1 MNGNCSTTGRN
12 SPERLPDTVQLE
24 HQWKSIDWKKAEA
37 EVSRLQAR
45 IAKATQEKKWN
56 TVKRLQYLLS
66 HSYYAKALAVRKV
79 TTNKGKHTPGIDKEL
94 WNTPAVKMRNVL
106 ILTDKGYK
114 AKPLR
119 RVFIEKPGK
128 KKKRPLGIPCMYDR
142 AMQALY
148 ALALDPV
155 SETTADEKSFGFRR
169 GRSAQ
174 DACEYI
180 FTALS
185 RRTSPEWV
193 LEGDIKGCF
202 DHISHDWLID
212 HIPMDKSV
220 LKQFLKAGFVFQNEL
235 FPTDEGTP
243 QGGVISPILAN
254 MALDGMQKVLS
265 DRFHTNRL
273 GKIDLRFKNAHK
285 VNLVRYADDFI
296 VTAATKEIAEE
307 AKEIIR
313 GFLCTRGL
321 ELSEEKTLITHV
333 DDGFDMLGW
342 TFRRFKE
349 KLIVKP
355 SKKSVKALN
364 ASLHN
369 TVLER
374 GKAWRQEDLIRV
386 LNRQLRGWAN
396 YHQSVCAKDAFS
408 RTDHILYEM
417 LWRWA
422 KRRHPKKN
430 RKWITANYW
439 YSKGLRNWVFSTKN
453 AELIRLGEVPII
465 RHTKVR
471 MSANPYLDSEYF
483 IQRKFQ
489 NGMKRLSGRFKKI
502 WRNQNGCCYHC
513 ARKRDEMLELYDR
526 KLSRTVLR
534 RESGSNPADLA
545 GTIAGG
551 FSPAGDTAEQ
561 VSRQLGEQTVMT
573 GSVSRGKSDP
583 SRSLQMMGRR
593 LMTPDELKSM
603 PKGQFIV
610 MKTGRRPMLS
620 KLRLFL
626 DWGITFTEPYALE
639 QHAQREVKYAGSK
652 ELRRKIRATRS

>member
-483 IQRKFQ
+483 IHRKFQ

-513 ARKRDEMLELYDR
+513 GQPMEISDE
-526 KLSRTVLR
+526 
-534 RESGSNPADLA
+534 REIFYKIP
-545 GTIAGG
+545 
-551 FSPAGDTAEQ
+551 
-561 VSRQLGEQTVMT
+561 
-573 GSVSRGKSDP
+573 
-583 SRSLQMMGRR
+583 
-593 LMTPDELKSM
+593 KSM
-603 PKGQFIV
+603 GGKDDVPNMAYVHKYCQSVFLE
-610 MKTGRRPMLS
+610 RR
-620 KLRLFL
+620 
-626 DWGITFTEPYALE
+626 A
-639 QHAQREVKYAGSK
+639 
-652 ELRRKIRATRS
+652 RA

>member
-408 RTDHILYEM
+408 RTDHILYEI

-422 KRRHPKKN
+422 RRRHPKKN

-513 ARKRDEMLELYDR
+513 GQPMEISDE
-526 KLSRTVLR
+526 
-534 RESGSNPADLA
+534 REIFYKIP
-545 GTIAGG
+545 
-551 FSPAGDTAEQ
+551 
-561 VSRQLGEQTVMT
+561 
-573 GSVSRGKSDP
+573 
-583 SRSLQMMGRR
+583 
-593 LMTPDELKSM
+593 KSM
-603 PKGQFIV
+603 GGKDDVPNMAYVHKYCQSVFLE
-610 MKTGRRPMLS
+610 RRA
-620 KLRLFL
+620 K
-626 DWGITFTEPYALE
+626 A
-639 QHAQREVKYAGSK
+639 
-652 ELRRKIRATRS
+652 

>member
-185 RRTSPEWV
+185 RRSSPEWV

-513 ARKRDEMLELYDR
+513 GQPMEISDE
-526 KLSRTVLR
+526 
-534 RESGSNPADLA
+534 REIFYKIP
-545 GTIAGG
+545 
-551 FSPAGDTAEQ
+551 
-561 VSRQLGEQTVMT
+561 
-573 GSVSRGKSDP
+573 
-583 SRSLQMMGRR
+583 
-593 LMTPDELKSM
+593 KSM
-603 PKGQFIV
+603 GGKDDVPNMAYVHKYCQSVFLE
-610 MKTGRRPMLS
+610 RR
-620 KLRLFL
+620 
-626 DWGITFTEPYALE
+626 A
-639 QHAQREVKYAGSK
+639 
-652 ELRRKIRATRS
+652 RA

>member
-169 GRSAQ
+169 GRAAQ

-202 DHISHDWLID
+202 D

-483 IQRKFQ
+483 IQRKIQ

-513 ARKRDEMLELYDR
+513 GQPMEISDE
-526 KLSRTVLR
+526 
-534 RESGSNPADLA
+534 REIFYKIP
-545 GTIAGG
+545 
-551 FSPAGDTAEQ
+551 
-561 VSRQLGEQTVMT
+561 
-573 GSVSRGKSDP
+573 
-583 SRSLQMMGRR
+583 
-593 LMTPDELKSM
+593 KSM
-603 PKGQFIV
+603 GGKDDVPNMAYVHKYCQSV
-610 MKTGRRPMLS
+610 
-620 KLRLFL
+620 FL
-626 DWGITFTEPYALE
+626 ERCA
-639 QHAQREVKYAGSK
+639 
-652 ELRRKIRATRS
+652 RA

>member
-202 DHISHDWLID
+202 DHISHDLLID

-513 ARKRDEMLELYDR
+513 GQPMEISDE
-526 KLSRTVLR
+526 
-534 RESGSNPADLA
+534 REIFYKIP
-545 GTIAGG
+545 
-551 FSPAGDTAEQ
+551 
-561 VSRQLGEQTVMT
+561 
-573 GSVSRGKSDP
+573 
-583 SRSLQMMGRR
+583 
-593 LMTPDELKSM
+593 KSM
-603 PKGQFIV
+603 GGKDDVPNMAYVHKYCQSVFLE
-610 MKTGRRPMLS
+610 RRA
-620 KLRLFL
+620 K
-626 DWGITFTEPYALE
+626 A
-639 QHAQREVKYAGSK
+639 
-652 ELRRKIRATRS
+652 

>member
-265 DRFHTNRL
+265 DRFHTNQL

-483 IQRKFQ
+483 IQRKIQ

-513 ARKRDEMLELYDR
+513 GQPMEISDE
-526 KLSRTVLR
+526 
-534 RESGSNPADLA
+534 REIFYKIP
-545 GTIAGG
+545 
-551 FSPAGDTAEQ
+551 
-561 VSRQLGEQTVMT
+561 
-573 GSVSRGKSDP
+573 
-583 SRSLQMMGRR
+583 
-593 LMTPDELKSM
+593 KSM
-603 PKGQFIV
+603 GGKDDVPNMAYVHKYCQSV
-610 MKTGRRPMLS
+610 
-620 KLRLFL
+620 FL
-626 DWGITFTEPYALE
+626 ERCA
-639 QHAQREVKYAGSK
+639 
-652 ELRRKIRATRS
+652 RA

>member
-513 ARKRDEMLELYDR
+513 GQPMEISDEREIFYKIPKSLGGKDDVPNMAYVHKYCQSVFLE
-526 KLSRTVLR
+526 R
-534 RESGSNPADLA
+534 RAKA
-545 GTIAGG
+545 
-551 FSPAGDTAEQ
+551 
-561 VSRQLGEQTVMT
+561 
-573 GSVSRGKSDP
+573 
-583 SRSLQMMGRR
+583 
-593 LMTPDELKSM
+593 
-603 PKGQFIV
+603 
-610 MKTGRRPMLS
+610 
-620 KLRLFL
+620 
-626 DWGITFTEPYALE
+626 
-639 QHAQREVKYAGSK
+639 
-652 ELRRKIRATRS
+652 

>member
-265 DRFHTNRL
+265 DRFNTNRL

-513 ARKRDEMLELYDR
+513 GQPMEISDE
-526 KLSRTVLR
+526 
-534 RESGSNPADLA
+534 REIFYKIP
-545 GTIAGG
+545 
-551 FSPAGDTAEQ
+551 
-561 VSRQLGEQTVMT
+561 
-573 GSVSRGKSDP
+573 
-583 SRSLQMMGRR
+583 
-593 LMTPDELKSM
+593 KSM
-603 PKGQFIV
+603 GGKDDVPNMAYVHKYCQSVFLE
-610 MKTGRRPMLS
+610 RRA
-620 KLRLFL
+620 K
-626 DWGITFTEPYALE
+626 A
-639 QHAQREVKYAGSK
+639 
-652 ELRRKIRATRS
+652 

>member
-128 KKKRPLGIPCMYDR
+128 KKKRRLGIPCMYDR

-483 IQRKFQ
+483 IQRKIQ

-513 ARKRDEMLELYDR
+513 GQPMEISDE
-526 KLSRTVLR
+526 
-534 RESGSNPADLA
+534 REIFYKIP
-545 GTIAGG
+545 
-551 FSPAGDTAEQ
+551 
-561 VSRQLGEQTVMT
+561 
-573 GSVSRGKSDP
+573 
-583 SRSLQMMGRR
+583 
-593 LMTPDELKSM
+593 KSM
-603 PKGQFIV
+603 GGKDDVPNMAYVHKYCQSV
-610 MKTGRRPMLS
+610 
-620 KLRLFL
+620 FL
-626 DWGITFTEPYALE
+626 ERCA
-639 QHAQREVKYAGSK
+639 
-652 ELRRKIRATRS
+652 RA

>member
-185 RRTSPEWV
+185 RRSSPEWV

-202 DHISHDWLID
+202 DHISHDWLIE

-483 IQRKFQ
+483 IQRKIQ

-513 ARKRDEMLELYDR
+513 GQPMEISDE
-526 KLSRTVLR
+526 
-534 RESGSNPADLA
+534 REIFYKIP
-545 GTIAGG
+545 
-551 FSPAGDTAEQ
+551 
-561 VSRQLGEQTVMT
+561 
-573 GSVSRGKSDP
+573 
-583 SRSLQMMGRR
+583 
-593 LMTPDELKSM
+593 KSM
-603 PKGQFIV
+603 GGKDDVPNMAYVHKYCQSV
-610 MKTGRRPMLS
+610 
-620 KLRLFL
+620 FL
-626 DWGITFTEPYALE
+626 ERCA
-639 QHAQREVKYAGSK
+639 
-652 ELRRKIRATRS
+652 RA

>member
-483 IQRKFQ
+483 IQRKIQ

-513 ARKRDEMLELYDR
+513 GQPMEISDE
-526 KLSRTVLR
+526 
-534 RESGSNPADLA
+534 REIFYKIP
-545 GTIAGG
+545 
-551 FSPAGDTAEQ
+551 
-561 VSRQLGEQTVMT
+561 
-573 GSVSRGKSDP
+573 
-583 SRSLQMMGRR
+583 
-593 LMTPDELKSM
+593 KSM
-603 PKGQFIV
+603 GGKDDVPNMAYVHKYCQSVFLE
-610 MKTGRRPMLS
+610 RRA
-620 KLRLFL
+620 K
-626 DWGITFTEPYALE
+626 A
-639 QHAQREVKYAGSK
+639 
-652 ELRRKIRATRS
+652 